1 MIEQDFVRSLGLPFM
16 AHRLRRVSE
25 LIMEGTSKLLAD
37 SGIEGPARAASTLLL
52 LRDNGPT
59 GITEIAFRLRLSH
72 PLIIKLS
79 ARLAAA
85 GLVRDESDPRDNR
98 RRLIVLTDKGF
109 AETQR
114 IDAFSRAVARAFE
127 AMFEEGGAD
136 LFAALERFEAA
147 AERQPIAARVQAALA
162 RAAET
167 ETSSNAERKRA
178 K

>member
-1 MIEQDFVRSLGLPFM
+1 MAEQDFVRSLGLPFM
-16 AHRLRRVSE
+16 AHRLRRASE
-25 LIMEGTSKLLAD
+25 LILEETSKLLLD
-37 SGIEGPARAASTLLL
+37 EEIEGPARAASTLLL

-79 ARLAAA
+79 AGLAAA

-98 RRLIVLTDKGF
+98 RRLLALTDKGL

-114 IDAFSRAVARAFE
+114 IDAFSDAVGRAFE
-127 AMFEEGGAD
+127 AMFEESGAD
-136 LFAALERFEAA
+136 LFAALEGFEAA
-147 AERQPIAARVQAALA
+147 AERRPVAARVRAALA

-167 ETSSNAERKRA
+167 SSNADGRRSK
-178 K
+178 